1 MEKQL
6 KKWVTEYL
14 EKYNRSL
21 RAISAE
27 VILPILSNFVQICKE
42 EKKIFVFGNG
52 GSSSNA
58 SHFITDFVKGVGDAT
73 GIKIKALSLNENV
86 SLMTAIGNDY
96 SFEDVYLK
104 QLVNLSE
111 PGDIV
116 FTLSVSGNSPNLVK
130 AVEWANEHGL
140 QSIALVGGNK
150 GKLHELAKQSVVIDS
165 LHYGHVED
173 IHMLICHIITY
184 AFMENPEM
192 VRKANSEMVKIAPTL

>member
-6 KKWVTEYL
+6 AQWITGYL
-14 EKYNRSL
+14 EKYNQSVK
-21 RAISAE
+21 AISAD
-27 VILPILSNFVQICKE
+27 VILPILSKFVQTCKD
-42 EKKIFVFGNG
+42 EKRIFVFGNG
-52 GSSSNA
+52 GSASNV
-58 SHFITDFVKGVGDAT
+58 SHFVTDFVKGAGDAT

-96 SFEDVYLK
+96 SFADVYSK
-104 QLVNLSE
+104 QLANLCE
-111 PGDIV
+111 TGDIV

-140 QSIALVGGNK
+140 HTIALVGGKK
-150 GKLHELAKQSVVIDS
+150 GKLYEIAKQSVVIDS

-184 AFMENPEM
+184 AFMENPEI
-192 VRKANSEMVKIAPTL
+192 VKNTPD